1 MHGKSTLMTDSST
14 HTADP
19 PQVSFQAGSGISLS
33 AAYRT
38 SIYVMNNTLG
48 VPLIVQLDAEL
59 SVTGV

>member
-1 MHGKSTLMTDSST
+1 MTDSST